1 MNTMNI
7 TVKNAALAESLG
19 MAPGGTVAVAC
30 KKGVPVNREW
40 RNRLKDSK
48 LDGCVEIKPEKAAP
62 PLPDKSS
69 KKEDK

>member
-19 MAPGGTVAVAC
+19 MAPGETVAVAC
-30 KKGVPVNREW
+30 KNGVPISREW

-48 LDGCVEIKPEKAAP
+48 LDGCVEVKLEKAAP
-62 PLPDKSS
+62 PPEKPS